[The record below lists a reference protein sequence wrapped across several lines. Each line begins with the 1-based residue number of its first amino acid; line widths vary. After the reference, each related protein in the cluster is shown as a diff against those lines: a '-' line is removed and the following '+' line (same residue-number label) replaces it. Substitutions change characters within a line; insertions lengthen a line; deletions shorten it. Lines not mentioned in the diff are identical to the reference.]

1 MPPIDFYVC
10 TTCFGLTSAV
20 TGMQRCRCEEYKAYP
35 GFDCPS
41 GYYFCYM
48 CAAVVAGGTGRFSWH
63 VCKVCLKFN
72 RKLAKDYGFSL
83 PLGRHSLMNGL
94 GIPLSASDEVRDAV
108 IEDLMRSLNA
118 ADALADWGLLQARV
132 LFESVPALKREPFV
146 LLDTLEAKFAL
157 GAVKA
162 TSRSVA
168 AFKGYLRV
176 ESFGEISDGE

>member
-1 MPPIDFYVC
+1 MPPIGFLIC
-10 TTCFGLTSAV
+10 TTCFWPTSAG
-20 TGMQRCRCEEYKAYP
+20 TGMQRCLCEKYQPYP
-35 GFDCPS
+35 GVDCPS
-41 GYYFCYM
+41 GYHLCQL
-48 CAAVVAGGTGRFSWH
+48 CAALLAGGTGRFSWH

-118 ADALADWGLLQARV
+118 AGALADWGLLQARV
-132 LFESVPALKREPFV
+132 LFESVPAWKREPFV
-146 LLDTLEAKFAL
+146 LLDTWEAKFAL
-157 GAVKA
+157 GTVKA

-168 AFKGYLRV
+168 AFKGV
-176 ESFGEISDGE
+176 SASGEFWGE

>member
-10 TTCFGLTSAV
+10 TTCFGLTSAG
-20 TGMQRCRCEEYKAYP
+20 TGMQRCRCEEYKAYL
-35 GFDCPS
+35 GVDCPS
-41 GYYFCYM
+41 GYHLCQL
-48 CAAVVAGGTGRFSWH
+48 CAALLAGGTGRFSWH

-118 ADALADWGLLQARV
+118 AGALADWGLLQARV
-132 LFESVPALKREPFV
+132 LFESVPAWKREPFV
-146 LLDTLEAKFAL
+146 LLDTWEAKFAL

-168 AFKGYLRV
+168 PLRGICGWRV
-176 ESFGEISDGE
+176 FGELLS